1 MLLFA
6 VVKGAKIHMG
16 VQHDMKKE
24 TIGKRVRKARKMRN
38 YSQEQLGDK
47 ADVSQQHISR
57 IENDEICPTLDTL
70 IKLAKALNVSVIAL
84 TNEEILV
91 EGEKDILEMVK
102 KLELLSEES
111 KLKVSGYIDC
121 LYQDEIRKY
130 GIKRFKQT

>member
-1 MLLFA
+1 MD
-6 VVKGAKIHMG
+6 AKIQMG
-16 VQHDMKKE
+16 VQHDMEIE
-24 TIGKRVRKARKMRN
+24 TIGKRVRKARKLRN

-57 IENDEICPTLDTL
+57 LENDEICPTVDTL
-70 IKLAKALNVSVIAL
+70 IKLAKALNVSVISL
-84 TNEEILV
+84 TDEDLLV